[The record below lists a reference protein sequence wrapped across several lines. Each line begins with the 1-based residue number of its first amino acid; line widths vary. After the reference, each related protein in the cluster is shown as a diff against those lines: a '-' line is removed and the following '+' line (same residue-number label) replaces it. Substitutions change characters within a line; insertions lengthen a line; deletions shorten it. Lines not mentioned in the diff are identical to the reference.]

1 MSNPSSPLTFTI
13 RYASKDDITAITK
26 LEQVS
31 FPIPYTEKAIEDL
44 FNPSY
49 LRVFVAVSDDGT
61 LLGYLCGTSLPPEGD
76 LLRVAVFS
84 KYRRLGIARCL
95 VKTFLDT
102 LASEGGTVCFLDVRS
117 SNIPAQSL
125 YTSFGFSVCGRRRDY
140 YRSPT
145 EDALEMKCTL
155 SAKEATAGQGDA
167 TVGIVSQK

>member
-1 MSNPSSPLTFTI
+1 MSNSSSPLTFTI
-13 RYASKDDITAITK
+13 RYAKKDDIPTIIA

-31 FPIPYTEKAIEDL
+31 FPVPYTEKAVEDL
-44 FNPSY
+44 FNPTY
-49 LRVFVAVSDDGT
+49 LRVFVAVADDGT
-61 LLGYLCGTSLPPEGD
+61 ILGYLCGTSLPPEGD

-84 KYRRLGIARCL
+84 KYRRLGLGRCL
-95 VKTFLDT
+95 VKTYLDT

-125 YTSFGFSVCGRRRDY
+125 YASFGFSACGRRRDY

-155 SAKEATAGQGDA
+155 SAKEVIAGQGDA
-167 TVGIVSQK
+167 AVGIVSQK